1 MTQCLPFSEFAKKVF
16 GKNRMGKDFKAE
28 KNYKISKANVG
39 YTSRKQT
46 PLKAYKNLG
55 FMSGLE
61 VHQQLKTKEKL
72 FCRCPAGLYSDFDD
86 YDAELIRH
94 MRPTLSEMGTYDGT
108 ALMEFRTRKNIIYRI
123 KNETTCTY
131 DIDDTPPF
139 PINREALDYSIQ
151 IALQLKLNIVG
162 ELHITRKQ
170 YLDGSIPTG
179 FQRTAIIG
187 IEGVIPLKK
196 KKIRIIQ
203 LSIEEDS
210 CREISDIGHERIY
223 QTDRLGIPL
232 IETVTY
238 PDMKTPDEVLEAA
251 QYIRFLN
258 RSSGKVRVGIGA
270 GREDVN
276 VSITGGTRV
285 EIKGVSRNKWIPE
298 LTHNEAFRQKAL
310 LIIKD
315 ELNKRIP
322 DVQNWKPVFKNVDF
336 DVSDIGYEPIKD
348 AMNNGWK
355 LVACNLPDFKGILS
369 HFLQPGKIFADEL
382 EGRLKV
388 IACLE
393 KPNCVHSEDMNPVF
407 SESLLKQRSKLLN
420 CKANDAQTVFWAPQE
435 DVQTACE
442 TIEERCRM
450 AFEGVPNETRKA
462 LEDGTTIFER
472 VLPGADRMYP
482 DTDSAPIPIE
492 DEYIEE
498 QRKELPVD
506 LEKRLKQLKK
516 WQVPED
522 CYHYILRNNLVPEI
536 ERINNDLKIDSKY
549 IATTFAHTLK
559 YIEGQLIP
567 DVPFTYTKVYDMF
580 KFILDKKLTFDIVK
594 SILPVIY
601 LYSQMEFDSVLNSIE
616 FESYK
621 KEAIFKNV
629 SSLKSMFLK
638 INRSKNPLAAE
649 KWIMGNL
656 RPIALGNISLRKLNI
671 FVRNSLSEGG
681 AK

>member
-1 MTQCLPFSEFAKKVF
+1 MGKEIKAEENYNITKKKV
-16 GKNRMGKDFKAE
+16 R
-28 KNYKISKANVG
+28 
-39 YTSRKQT
+39 YTPRKKT
-46 PLKAYKNLG
+46 PLKTYKELG

-61 VHQQLKTKEKL
+61 VHQQLNTKEKL
-72 FCRCPAGLYSDFDD
+72 FCRCPAGLYSDFED
-86 YDAELIRH
+86 YDAEIIRH

-108 ALMEFRTRKNIIYRI
+108 ALMEFRTKKNITYRI

-131 DIDDTPPF
+131 DVDDTPPF
-139 PINREALDYSIQ
+139 PINREAVDYAVQ

-187 IEGVIPLKK
+187 IEGEIPLKK
-196 KKIRIIQ
+196 KKIKIIQ

-210 CREISDIGHERIY
+210 CREVSDIGHERIY
-223 QTDRLGIPL
+223 QTDRLGVPL

-238 PDMKTPDEVLEAA
+238 PEMKTPDEVLEAA

-285 EIKGVSRNKWIPE
+285 EIKGVSHNKWIPE

-315 ELNKRIP
+315 ELNKRVP
-322 DVQNWKPVFKNVDF
+322 DTKKWEPTFKNVDF
-336 DVSDIGYEPIKD
+336 DVSDIGYEPIKN
-348 AMNNGWK
+348 AMNDGWK
-355 LVACNLPDFKGILS
+355 LVACNLPEFKGILS
-369 HFLQPGKIFADEL
+369 HFLQPGKTFADEI

-393 KPNCVHSEDMNPVF
+393 KPNYVHSEDMNPVF
-407 SESLLKQRSKLLN
+407 NELLLNQRSKLLN
-420 CKANDAQTVFWAPQE
+420 CKKNDAQIVFWALQE

-462 LEDGTTIFER
+462 LKDGTTIFER

-492 DEYIEE
+492 DEYIEK

-506 LEKRLKQLKK
+506 LDKRLEQMKE

-522 CYHYILRNNLVPEI
+522 CYHYILRNNLVLEI
-536 ERINNDLKIDSKY
+536 ERINRDFKINPKY
-549 IATTFAHTLK
+549 LATTFAHNLK
-559 YIEGQLIP
+559 YIEGQLVP
-567 DVPFTYTKVYDMF
+567 DVPFPYTKVYDMF
-580 KFILDKKLTFDIVK
+580 KFINEKNLFFDIVK
-594 SILPVIY
+594 SILPIIY
-601 LYSQMEFDSVLNSIE
+601 LHSQMEFESVLNSLE
-616 FESYK
+616 FENYK
-621 KEAIFKNV
+621 KEAILKNV
-629 SSLKSMFLK
+629 SSLQSMFPK
-638 INRSKNPLAAE
+638 ISKSKNPKAAE

-656 RPIALGNISLRKLNI
+656 RPIALGNIPLQELNK
-671 FVRNSLSEGG
+671 FVRKSLAEEG

>member
-1 MTQCLPFSEFAKKVF
+1 
-16 GKNRMGKDFKAE
+16 MGKDFKAE
-28 KNYKISKANVG
+28 KNYNNSKKKVG
-39 YTSRKQT
+39 YTPRKKT
-46 PLKAYKNLG
+46 PLKTYRELG

-72 FCRCPAGLYSDFDD
+72 FCRCPAGLYSGFED
-86 YDAELIRH
+86 YDAEIIRH

-108 ALMEFRTRKNIIYRI
+108 ALMEFRTRKNITYRI

-131 DIDDTPPF
+131 DVDDTPPF
-139 PINREALDYSIQ
+139 PINREAIDYAVQ

-210 CREISDIGHERIY
+210 CREVSDIGHERIY

-238 PDMKTPDEVLEAA
+238 PEMIAPDEVLEAA

-285 EIKGVSRNKWIPE
+285 EIKGVSHNIWIPE

-310 LIIKD
+310 LMIKD

-322 DVQNWKPVFKNVDF
+322 DTKKWKPLFKNVDF
-336 DVSDIGYEPIKD
+336 DVSDIGYEPIKN

-355 LVACNLPDFKGILS
+355 LVACNLPEFKGILS
-369 HFLQPGKIFADEL
+369 HFLQPKKTFADEL

-393 KPNCVHSEDMNPVF
+393 KPNYVHSEDMNPVF
-407 SESLLKQRSKLLN
+407 SEALLKQRSKLLN
-420 CKANDAQTVFWAPQE
+420 CRTNDAQIVFWAPQE

-462 LEDGTTIFER
+462 LKDGTTIFER

-492 DEYIEE
+492 DEYIEK

-506 LEKRLKQLKK
+506 LEQRLEQLKK
-516 WQVPED
+516 WQVPQD

-549 IATTFAHTLK
+549 VATTFAHTLK
-559 YIEGQLIP
+559 HIEGQLIP
-567 DVPFTYTKVYDMF
+567 DVPFPYTKVYDMF
-580 KFILDKKLTFDIVK
+580 QFIIEKKLSFDLVK
-594 SILPVIY
+594 SILPIIY
-601 LYSQMEFDSVLNSIE
+601 LHSQMEFESVLNSIE
-616 FESYK
+616 FENYK

-629 SSLKSMFLK
+629 SSLQSMFPK
-638 INRSKNPLAAE
+638 INKSKNPLAAE

-656 RPIALGNISLRKLNI
+656 RPIALGNIPLKELSK
-671 FVRNSLSEGG
+671 FVRNSLNEGG

>member
-1 MTQCLPFSEFAKKVF
+1 
-16 GKNRMGKDFKAE
+16 MGKDFKAE
-28 KNYKISKANVG
+28 KNYNNSKKKVG
-39 YTSRKQT
+39 YTPRKKT
-46 PLKAYKNLG
+46 HLKTYKELG

-61 VHQQLKTKEKL
+61 VHQQLNTKEKL
-72 FCRCPAGLYSDFDD
+72 FCRCPAGLYSDFED
-86 YDAELIRH
+86 YDAEIIRH

-108 ALMEFRTRKNIIYRI
+108 ALMEFRTRKNITYRI

-131 DIDDTPPF
+131 DVDDTPPF
-139 PINREALDYSIQ
+139 PINREAIDYAVQ

-210 CREISDIGHERIY
+210 CREVSDIGHERTY

-238 PDMKTPDEVLEAA
+238 PEMIAPDEVLEAA

-285 EIKGVSRNKWIPE
+285 EIKGVSHNIWIPE

-310 LIIKD
+310 LMIKD

-322 DVQNWKPVFKNVDF
+322 DTKKWKPLFKNVDF
-336 DVSDIGYEPIKD
+336 DVSDIGYEPIKN

-355 LVACNLPDFKGILS
+355 LVACNLPEFKGILS
-369 HFLQPGKIFADEL
+369 HFLQPKKTFADEL

-393 KPNCVHSEDMNPVF
+393 KPNYVHSEDMNPVF
-407 SESLLKQRSKLLN
+407 SEALLKQRSKLLN
-420 CKANDAQTVFWAPQE
+420 CRTNDAQIVFWAPQE

-442 TIEERCRM
+442 TIE
-450 AFEGVPNETRKA
+450 
-462 LEDGTTIFER
+462 
-472 VLPGADRMYP
+472 
-482 DTDSAPIPIE
+482 
-492 DEYIEE
+492 
-498 QRKELPVD
+498 
-506 LEKRLKQLKK
+506 
-516 WQVPED
+516 
-522 CYHYILRNNLVPEI
+522 
-536 ERINNDLKIDSKY
+536 
-549 IATTFAHTLK
+549 
-559 YIEGQLIP
+559 
-567 DVPFTYTKVYDMF
+567 
-580 KFILDKKLTFDIVK
+580 
-594 SILPVIY
+594 
-601 LYSQMEFDSVLNSIE
+601 
-616 FESYK
+616 
-621 KEAIFKNV
+621 
-629 SSLKSMFLK
+629 
-638 INRSKNPLAAE
+638 
-649 KWIMGNL
+649 
-656 RPIALGNISLRKLNI
+656 
-671 FVRNSLSEGG
+671 
-681 AK
+681 

>member
-1 MTQCLPFSEFAKKVF
+1 
-16 GKNRMGKDFKAE
+16 MGKDFKAE
-28 KNYKISKANVG
+28 KNYNNSKKKVG
-39 YTSRKQT
+39 YTPRKKT
-46 PLKAYKNLG
+46 HLKTYKELG

-61 VHQQLKTKEKL
+61 VHQQLNTKEKL
-72 FCRCPAGLYSDFDD
+72 FCRCPAGLYSDFED
-86 YDAELIRH
+86 YDAEIIRH

-108 ALMEFRTRKNIIYRI
+108 ALMEFRTRKNITYRI

-131 DIDDTPPF
+131 DVDDTPPF
-139 PINREALDYSIQ
+139 PINREAIDYAVQ

-210 CREISDIGHERIY
+210 CREVSDIGHERTY

-238 PDMKTPDEVLEAA
+238 PEMITPDEVLEAA

-285 EIKGVSRNKWIPE
+285 EIKGVSHNIWIPE

-310 LIIKD
+310 LMIKD

-322 DVQNWKPVFKNVDF
+322 DTKKWKPLFKNVDF

-355 LVACNLPDFKGILS
+355 LVACNLPEFKGILS
-369 HFLQPGKIFADEL
+369 HFLQPKKTFADEL

-393 KPNCVHSEDMNPVF
+393 KPNYVHSEDMNPVF
-407 SESLLKQRSKLLN
+407 SEALLKQRSKLLN
-420 CKANDAQTVFWAPQE
+420 CRTNDAQIVFWAPQE

-462 LEDGTTIFER
+462 LKDGTTIFER

-492 DEYIEE
+492 DEYIEK

-506 LEKRLKQLKK
+506 LEQRLEQLKK
-516 WQVPED
+516 WQVPQD

-549 IATTFAHTLK
+549 VATTFAHTLK
-559 YIEGQLIP
+559 HIEGQLIP
-567 DVPFTYTKVYDMF
+567 DVPFPYTKVYDMF
-580 KFILDKKLTFDIVK
+580 QFIIEKKLSFDLVK
-594 SILPVIY
+594 SILPIIY
-601 LYSQMEFDSVLNSIE
+601 LHSQMEFESVLNSIE
-616 FESYK
+616 FENYK

-629 SSLKSMFLK
+629 SSLQSMFPK
-638 INRSKNPLAAE
+638 INKSKNPLAAE

-656 RPIALGNISLRKLNI
+656 RPIALGNIPLKELSK
-671 FVRNSLSEGG
+671 FVRNSLNEGG

>member
-1 MTQCLPFSEFAKKVF
+1 MRKKF
-16 GKNRMGKDFKAE
+16 DP
-28 KNYKISKANVG
+28 KANYNSSKKKTG
-39 YTSRKQT
+39 YTPRKKT
-46 PLKAYKNLG
+46 PLKTYKELG

-108 ALMEFRTRKNIIYRI
+108 ALMEFRTKKNIIYRI

-131 DIDDTPPF
+131 DVDDTPPF
-139 PINREALDYSIQ
+139 QINREAIDYAVQ

-210 CREISDIGHERIY
+210 CREVSDIGHERIY
-223 QTDRLGIPL
+223 QTDRLGVPL

-238 PDMKTPDEVLEAA
+238 PDMITPDEVLEAA

-276 VSITGGTRV
+276 VSIKGGTRV
-285 EIKGVSRNKWIPE
+285 EIKGVSHNKWIPE

-310 LIIKD
+310 LLIKD
-315 ELNKRIP
+315 ELNIRVP
-322 DVQNWKPVFKNVDF
+322 DKKKWKPVFKNVDF
-336 DVSDIGYEPIKD
+336 DVSDIGFEPIKD

-355 LVACNLPDFKGILS
+355 LVACNLPEFKGILS
-369 HFLQPGKIFADEL
+369 HFLQPGKTFADEL

-407 SESLLKQRSKLLN
+407 NESLLKQRSKLLN
-420 CKANDAQTVFWAPQE
+420 CKTNDAQIVFWAPQE
-435 DVQTACE
+435 DVETARE

-450 AFEGVPNETRKA
+450 AFDGIPNETRKA

-492 DEYIEE
+492 DEYIEK

-506 LEKRLKQLKK
+506 LEKRLMQLKK
-516 WQVPED
+516 WHVPED
-522 CYHYILRNNLVPEI
+522 CYHYILRNNLMPEI
-536 ERINNDLKIDSKY
+536 ERINVDLKINSKY
-549 IATTFAHTLK
+549 IATIFAHTLK
-559 YIEGQLIP
+559 HIEGQLIP
-567 DVPFTYTKVYDMF
+567 DVPFPYTKVYDMF
-580 KFILDKKLTFDIVK
+580 KFILKKKLSFDIVK
-594 SILPVIY
+594 SILPIVY
-601 LYSQMEFDSVLNSIE
+601 LHSQMEFESVLNSLE
-616 FESYK
+616 FENYK

-629 SSLKSMFLK
+629 SSLRSMFQK
-638 INRSKNPLAAE
+638 INKSKNPKAAE

-656 RPIALGNISLRKLNI
+656 RPIALGNIPLEELNK
-671 FVRNSLSEGG
+671 FVQNSLNEGG
-681 AK
+681 VK

>member
-1 MTQCLPFSEFAKKVF
+1 MS
-16 GKNRMGKDFKAE
+16 KDLKAQ
-28 KNYKISKANVG
+28 KNYKISKSKVG
-39 YTSRKQT
+39 YTPLKET
-46 PLKAYKNLG
+46 PLKTYKELG

-72 FCRCPAGLYSDFDD
+72 FCRCPAGLYSDFTN

-108 ALMEFRTRKNIIYRI
+108 ALMEFRTRKNITYRI

-131 DIDDTPPF
+131 DVDDTPPF
-139 PINREALDYSIQ
+139 PINREAVDYAVQ

-238 PDMKTPDEVLEAA
+238 PDMKTPAEVLEAA

-322 DVQNWKPVFKNVDF
+322 DVEKWKPVFKNVDF
-336 DVSDIGYEPIKD
+336 DVSDIGYESIKE

-355 LVACNLPDFKGILS
+355 LIACNLPDFKGILS
-369 HFLQPGKIFADEL
+369 HFLQPEKTFADEI

-407 SESLLKQRSKLLN
+407 SESLLKQRTKLL
-420 CKANDAQTVFWAPQE
+420 KSKVNDAQIVFWAPQD

-450 AFEGVPNETRKA
+450 AFDCVPNETRKA
-462 LEDGTTIFER
+462 LKDGTTIFER

-492 DEYIEE
+492 DEYIEK

-506 LEKRLKQLKK
+506 LVRRLKQLKK
-516 WQVPED
+516 WQVPVD

-536 ERINNDLKIDSKY
+536 ERIYNELKIKPKY

-559 YIEGQLIP
+559 HIEGQLVP
-567 DVPFTYTKVYDMF
+567 DVPFPYTKVYDMF
-580 KFILDKKLTFDIVK
+580 NFIIEKKLSFDIVK

-601 LYSQMEFDSVLNSIE
+601 LYSQMEFESVLNSLE
-616 FESYK
+616 FEGYK
-621 KEAIFKNV
+621 KDAILRNV
-629 SSLKSMFLK
+629 SSLQSMFPK
-638 INRSKNPLAAE
+638 INRSRNPKAAE

-656 RPIALGNISLRKLNI
+656 RPIALGNIPLRELNDFVQKSLTT
-671 FVRNSLSEGG
+671 GG